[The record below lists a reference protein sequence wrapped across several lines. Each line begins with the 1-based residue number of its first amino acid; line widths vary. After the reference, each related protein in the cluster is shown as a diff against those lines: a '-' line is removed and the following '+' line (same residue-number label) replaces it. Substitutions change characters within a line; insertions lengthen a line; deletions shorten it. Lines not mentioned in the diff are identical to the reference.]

1 MRFSTRIQQLAA
13 SQTMAVS
20 ARAAELKAQGRDVIS
35 LAVGEPDTAAPDTVI
50 AAAKEAA
57 EKGMTRYTPVAG
69 IPEARKAVA
78 GYFKRF
84 YAAQAAPENTIL
96 TNGGKQAIYNL
107 FQCLINPGDEVLVP
121 SPYWVSYPAMIDLA
135 QGVFVP
141 VPCGGDGK
149 VTAQALEAA
158 RTGRT
163 RLLVLNSPCN
173 PTGVCYSQEELEAL
187 AEWAAAHDV
196 FVVSDE
202 LYDQLVYDVDRRAS
216 LSPFWQKRPESV
228 AVVGGLSKC
237 FAVPGWRAGYALADA
252 ALIAQMAKLQ
262 GQSTSNIC
270 DLSQAAVVAALTGS
284 FDSVV
289 RMREIYRSRSE
300 LALSIIQGWEGV
312 SYPVPE
318 GAFYVF
324 VNVSGFFDR
333 TTPDVVS
340 LCSWLLETV
349 NVACVPGSA
358 FGDPQ
363 SMRLSLCV
371 PQARL
376 LEALNRLG
384 EALMGK

>member
-1 MRFSTRIQQLAA
+1 MRFSTRIQQLAV

-20 ARAAELKAQGRDVIS
+20 ARATELKNQGRDIIS
-35 LAVGEPDTAAPDTVI
+35 LAVGEPDMAAPDTVI
-50 AAAKEAA
+50 TAAKEAA
-57 EKGMTRYTPVAG
+57 ERGMTRYTPVAG

-96 TNGGKQAIYNL
+96 TNGGKQAIYSL
-107 FQCLINPGDEVLVP
+107 FQCLLDPGDEVLVP
-121 SPYWVSYPAMIDLA
+121 APYWVSYPAMIHLA

-141 VPCGGDGK
+141 VPCAGDGK
-149 VTAQALEAA
+149 VTAQALESA

-173 PTGVCYSQEELEAL
+173 PTGVCYSQDELEAL
-187 AEWAAAHDV
+187 AEWAVEHDV

-216 LSPFWQKRPESV
+216 LSPFWQKHPESV

-289 RMREIYRSRSE
+289 RMREIYKGRSQ
-300 LALSIIQGWEGV
+300 LALSIIEGWEGV

-324 VNVSGFFDR
+324 VNVSGFFDKK
-333 TTPDVVS
+333 TPDVVS

-371 PQARL
+371 PQPRL
-376 LEALNRLG
+376 VEALNRLG